1 MQLSAALRPFS
12 IIFWL
17 LIILSMTLS
26 SSYAEVFY
34 KWQDKTGSWVYGEH
48 PPAGVKAIEIKTHS
62 NRNSAADISSED
74 DLTDKAANADP
85 IAKQQREDY
94 CKQARENIEALS
106 SEAVI
111 RQRDD
116 NGNVVVLS
124 DEDRAL
130 ELEKA
135 KLALES
141 YC

>member
-1 MQLSAALRPFS
+1 MRFSAALTPFS
-12 IIFWL
+12 LIFWL
-17 LIILSMTLS
+17 LIGLS

-34 KWQDKTGSWVYGEH
+34 KWQDDTGSWVYGEH
-48 PPAGVKAIEIKTHS
+48 PPVGVTAIEIKTHS
-62 NRNSAADISSED
+62 NRESHRDSTLDTQAEG
-74 DLTDKAANADP
+74 LTDEAANADKV
-85 IAKQQREDY
+85 AKQQREDY
-94 CKQARENIEALS
+94 CKQAKENIEALS

-116 NGNVVVLS
+116 EGNVVVLS
-124 DEDRAL
+124 DEDRAM